1 MQLQFLGT
9 GAGMPSKTRNVTAIA
24 LNLLNENGEIWLF
37 DCGEATQHQIL
48 HTAIK
53 PRKITKIFI
62 THLHGDHIL
71 GLPGFLSSRSFLG
84 GEALLTIYGPKGVQQ
99 FVETA
104 LKLSKTHLTYP
115 LAFEEIEEGVLFEDT
130 QFTVAVKRLAHVI
143 DSYGFRIEQKPLPGT
158 LLVEKALALGVPKG
172 PMLRDLKNGLDVTL
186 DNGTVIASA
195 DVVTEQ
201 KEGFIVTI
209 LGDTKYCEASIELSR
224 DASIVVHEATF
235 DHATIDLAASYGH
248 STNTEAATVAKQA
261 NAKHLILTHIS
272 ARFVGDDINHLLTEA
287 QAIFNHTFI
296 ADDFSIFEWKSP
308 NLIKVETMN
317 EQ

>member
-9 GAGMPSKTRNVTAIA
+9 GAGMPSKGRNVTSIA

-62 THLHGDHIL
+62 THLHGDHIF

-84 GEALLTIYGPKGVQQ
+84 GEALLTIYGPKGVQE
-99 FVETA
+99 FVQTA

-115 LAFEEIEEGVLFEDT
+115 LAFVEIAEGLLFEDT
-130 QFTVAVKRLAHVI
+130 QFSVTVKRLAHVI

-158 LLVEKALALGVPKG
+158 LLVEKARALGVPKG
-172 PMLRDLKNGLDVTL
+172 PLLRDLKNGQDVTL
-186 DNGTVIASA
+186 ADGTVVLSA

-201 KEGFIVTI
+201 KKGFIVTI
-209 LGDTKYCEASIELSR
+209 LGDTKLCDASVELSKN
-224 DASIVVHEATF
+224 ASVVVHEATF
-235 DHATIDLAASYGH
+235 DSTTEDLAASYGH
-248 STNTEAATVAKQA
+248 ATNTEAAFVAKQA
-261 NAKHLILTHIS
+261 AAKHLILTHIS
-272 ARFVGDDINHLLTEA
+272 ARFVGDEVNKLLEEA
-287 QAIFNHTFI
+287 QTVFPATFI
-296 ADDFSIFEWKSP
+296 AEDFTTFEWRAPHLCK
-308 NLIKVETMN
+308 LEATT
-317 EQ
+317 E

>member
-9 GAGMPSKTRNVTAIA
+9 GAGMPSKGRNVTSIA

-62 THLHGDHIL
+62 THLHGDHIF
-71 GLPGFLSSRSFLG
+71 GLPGLISSRSFLG
-84 GEALLTIYGPKGVQQ
+84 GEEPLTIYGPKGVQQ
-99 FVETA
+99 FVQAA
-104 LKLSKTHLTYP
+104 LSISKTHLTYP
-115 LAFEEIEEGVLFEDT
+115 LQFVEIEEGVIFENA
-130 QFTVAVKRLAHVI
+130 QFTVTTKKLQHVI

-158 LLVEKALALGVPKG
+158 LLVEKALSLGVPKG
-172 PMLRDLKNGLDVTL
+172 PLLRDLKNGLNVVLAD
-186 DNGTVIASA
+186 GTTVSSA
-195 DVVTEQ
+195 DVVTA
-201 KEGFIVTI
+201 KKDGFIVTI
-209 LGDTKYCEASIELSR
+209 LGDTKLCEASIELSKN
-224 DASIVVHEATF
+224 ASVVVHEATF

-261 NAKHLILTHIS
+261 EAHYLIMTHIS
-272 ARFVGDDINHLLTEA
+272 ARFVGDDVNNLLEEA
-287 QAIFNHTFI
+287 QAIFANTFI
-296 ADDFSIFEWKSP
+296 ADDFAIFEWKTP
-308 NLIKVETMN
+308 NLYKLNLMN